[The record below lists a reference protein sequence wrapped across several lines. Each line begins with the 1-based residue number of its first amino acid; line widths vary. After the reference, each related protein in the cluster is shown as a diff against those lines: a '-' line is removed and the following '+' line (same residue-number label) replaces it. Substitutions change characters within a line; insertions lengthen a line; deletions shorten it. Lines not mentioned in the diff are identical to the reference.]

1 MMGIKRGYLQY
12 KYQYHNIFLLFVK
25 KPNGIDKK
33 KRKKKRIIM
42 MTSAQILI
50 TSNIVLETIL

>member
-12 KYQYHNIFLLFVK
+12 KYQYYNIFLLFVK

-33 KRKKKRIIM
+33 KKKKKRIIM

>member
-12 KYQYHNIFLLFVK
+12 KYQYYNIFLLFVK

-33 KRKKKRIIM
+33 KERKKE
-42 MTSAQILI
+42 SLWWQ
-50 TSNIVLETIL
+50 VLKF

>member
-12 KYQYHNIFLLFVK
+12 KYQYYNIFLLFVK

-33 KRKKKRIIM
+33 KERKKE
-42 MTSAQILI
+42 SL
-50 TSNIVLETIL
+50 